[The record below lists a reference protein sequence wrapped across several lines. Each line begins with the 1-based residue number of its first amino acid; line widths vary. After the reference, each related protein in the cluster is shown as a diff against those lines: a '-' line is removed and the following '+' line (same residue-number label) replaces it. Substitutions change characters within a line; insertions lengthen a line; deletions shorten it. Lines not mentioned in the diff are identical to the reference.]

1 MPGKDKTSGWRAFR
15 DRAPIHETTM
25 IPAENPRAFEDL
37 HRELYEEFSPVGITE
52 ERLVQRLAVLNL
64 ERDRLYRYTQ
74 FKMEIRQAEI
84 NRRVPNAKLLK
95 AIKSRAVEFQTAK
108 FEKEIEKLNS
118 EDVAAEKSKQS
129 PPEKLSDSERRKND
143 VLEHVASLPDV
154 GPVDSR
160 DIFIKLVEEF
170 PIIERVKE
178 LEQIDVAIDR
188 TIKRLMQLKTMKQM
202 FRQLEPKVIS
212 TSQNKKSTP

>member
-1 MPGKDKTSGWRAFR
+1 ML
-15 DRAPIHETTM
+15 
-25 IPAENPRAFEDL
+25 PAETCRAFEDL

-84 NRRVPNAKLLK
+84 NRQVPYARSIKK
-95 AIKSRAVEFQTAK
+95 AKSRAVKSKIAK
-108 FEKEIEKLNS
+108 EVEKFLS
-118 EDVAAEKSKQS
+118 GDVDAEKSKL
-129 PPEKLSDSERRKND
+129 PPEKLSDPERRTND
-143 VLEHVASLPDV
+143 FLEHIASLPDV
-154 GPVDSR
+154 GPVHGHE
-160 DIFIKLVEEF
+160 IFFELVEEF
-170 PIIERVKE
+170 PIIERLKQ

-212 TSQNKKSTP
+212 TSKNKMSFA

>member
-15 DRAPIHETTM
+15 DRAPIYETTM
-25 IPAENPRAFEDL
+25 IPAETHRAFEDL

-84 NRRVPNAKLLK
+84 KRQVPFAQPIKKL
-95 AIKSRAVEFQTAK
+95 KSRAVEYQIAK
-108 FEKEIEKLNS
+108 IAKEV

-129 PPEKLSDSERRKND
+129 PPEKLRDPERRTND
-143 VLEHVASLPDV
+143 FLEHIASLPDV
-154 GPVDSR
+154 GPVHDHE
-160 DIFIKLVEEF
+160 IFFELVEEF
-170 PIIERVKE
+170 PIIERLKQ

-212 TSQNKKSTP
+212 TSQNKMSSA

>member
-15 DRAPIHETTM
+15 DRASIYETTM
-25 IPAENPRAFEDL
+25 LPAETHQAFENL

-84 NRRVPNAKLLK
+84 NRQVPYARSIKK
-95 AIKSRAVEFQTAK
+95 AKSRAVESKITKEVEK
-108 FEKEIEKLNS
+108 FS
-118 EDVAAEKSKQS
+118 SGDVDAEKSKL
-129 PPEKLSDSERRKND
+129 PLEKLSDPERRTND
-143 VLEHVASLPDV
+143 FLEHIASLPDV
-154 GPVDSR
+154 GPVHGHE
-160 DIFIKLVEEF
+160 IFFELVEEF
-170 PIIERVKE
+170 PIIERLKQ

-212 TSQNKKSTP
+212 TSQNKMSSA